1 MTLESRWL
9 DELPLE
15 SAERELL
22 VAGKAARPS
31 RDDVDANWRA
41 FSIALGG
48 PTSAAASAGASHA
61 ISAKAA
67 SGFATKASAAGLLSA
82 ATMKSFA
89 VGIALGVGVSA
100 GGAVIERVR
109 PPQARPA
116 SAASRPLAPGADPT
130 GRVPKPL
137 PRTGALPISAPLA
150 TAFEQGSRAEPS
162 VRAAPHTAPAAAAI
176 PAPTSAPALGGAA
189 PASAPSGPSLS
200 AQARELAQVKRL
212 LDAGATAEALRHLTT
227 NFSAGEPSALSE
239 ERDALFVQALTRA
252 GRGAEARA
260 RAREFLS
267 RYSRSPYLES
277 IRRVADE

>member
-1 MTLESRWL
+1 MTLESRWI

-41 FSIALGG
+41 FSIALSG

-61 ISAKAA
+61 MSAKAA
-67 SGFATKASAAGLLSA
+67 SGLATKASAAGLLSA
-82 ATMKSFA
+82 ATVKSFA

-100 GGAVIERVR
+100 ASAVVERVR
-109 PPQARPA
+109 PPQVRPA

-130 GRVPKPL
+130 PRVPKPV
-137 PRTGALPISAPLA
+137 PRTGALPISPPLA
-150 TAFEQGSRAEPS
+150 SAFEQGGRAEPAL
-162 VRAAPHTAPAAAAI
+162 RAAPHTTTAAAAI
-176 PAPTSAPALGGAA
+176 PAPTSALPLAGA
-189 PASAPSGPSLS
+189 PSATLLSGPSLS
-200 AQARELAQVKRL
+200 AQAHELAQVKRL
-212 LDAGATAEALRHLTT
+212 LDAGATAEALRHLTAT
-227 NFSAGEPSALSE
+227 FSAGEPSALSE

-260 RAREFLS
+260 RAREFLG

-277 IRRVADE
+277 IRRVAEE